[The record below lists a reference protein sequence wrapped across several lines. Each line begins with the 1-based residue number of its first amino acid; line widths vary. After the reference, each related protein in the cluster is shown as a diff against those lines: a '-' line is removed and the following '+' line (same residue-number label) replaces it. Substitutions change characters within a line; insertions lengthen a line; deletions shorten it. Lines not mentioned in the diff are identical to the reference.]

1 MSGLGFSCSLSLTID
16 SIQKPLPVLFSEL
29 DLKELSP
36 NQIVFYYGVLAAQAL
51 LLPRFEFTQ
60 GQVNQKWGGTL
71 TMYGHTL
78 VEPALF
84 KTQNDA
90 KVELCQAALKK
101 LVAQFPEWSVPEEP
115 GDIPAQKG
123 RGWDWIETLHGE
135 HPIR

>member
-1 MSGLGFSCSLSLTID
+1 MLSDDRLTIQQ
-16 SIQKPLPVLFSEL
+16 SSSARFSEL

-36 NQIVFYYGVLAAQAL
+36 SQVVFYYGVLAAQAL

-78 VEPALF
+78 VEPAIF
-84 KTQNDA
+84 KSQHDA
-90 KVELCQAALKK
+90 KVELCQAGLKK

-115 GDIPAQKG
+115 GDVPAQENSG
-123 RGWDWIETLHGE
+123 RDWVKTLHGE
-135 HPIR
+135 HLIR